1 LKLFDGPVNVVP
13 VQSLSSTFKLAL
25 CHVVPWD
32 QLSSNIDPDTTK
44 RFSIEYDISIE
55 YDNSDL
61 EEAIG
66 ATEARK
72 HFREELGVVPAQSD
86 KRNRSG

>member
-1 LKLFDGPVNVVP
+1 MVP
-13 VQSLSSTFKLAL
+13 R
-25 CHVVPWD
+25 D
-32 QLSSNIDPDTTK
+32 QLPSDIDPDTTE
-44 RFSIEYDISIE
+44 RLSIEYDISIE